1 MQEMSKFTAFKYQT
15 EKKDYNKKQL
25 KALELIY
32 AAAKGHQHTH
42 SAYGASVEV
51 LKKKRLSKAFTLDE
65 VYWLATEAMTID
77 MLGGEK
83 WLSE

>member
-77 MLGGEK
+77 ILGGDK

>member
-1 MQEMSKFTAFKYQT
+1 MQEMSKFTAFKYHT

-42 SAYGASVEV
+42 SAYGASVEI
-51 LKKKRLSKAFTLDE
+51 LKKKRLSNAFTLDE

-77 MLGGEK
+77 ILGGDK

>member
-1 MQEMSKFTAFKYQT
+1 MQEMSKFTAFKSRT
-15 EKKDYNKKQL
+15 ENKDYNQKQL

-32 AAAKGHQHTH
+32 AASKGHQHTH

-65 VYWLATEAMTID
+65 VYWLATEAMTINI
-77 MLGGEK
+77 MGGDK